1 MPQTKLIYGVGRVPR
16 ASEFALGEIIVNVDD
31 SKVYSKN
38 KLNVVFEITGTGGG
52 GSQLPGGG
60 DTIINEGDDVT
71 INVTS
76 QQAFATASVSGS
88 GFFTSVD
95 VASNLII
102 SGGGGISV
110 TTGSGNQLF
119 ITTGSSFTVATASF
133 VQTAQTASYVSS
145 FDIFG
150 GLFSLGSGDVQG
162 QIIFSDNV
170 VDVNDIITAQAT
182 NLSPSSDVEF
192 RNITSSAGISASS
205 DVFVKR
211 LRLSSGAN
219 TGVSGIIFDEQAGNS
234 GFIYDDGAGLQL
246 GYNDVDLITVSSS
259 NDVKVRVAGNTLI
272 SNGYLNVES
281 NITASGDISSSG
293 DIKAY
298 KYLLRGNE
306 LAQITTVDG
315 IANTITIGDSTN
327 QNQLNFV
334 GSNIRTAVDFTSS
347 ANISA
352 SGELQAQ
359 MLRFTQ
365 GANNYIRHTD
375 SLGINIK
382 STNSKINI
390 QGNITAS
397 GAISASSLLFASA
410 SQPAAHAGSIVAVVY
425 DTSSGRFY
433 YTGSYGAGGS
443 GADNDWFIDTNRLTS
458 SLDVYVRG
466 DITGSNLMISGAG
479 GINFDPQGD
488 SFNNESVALR
498 HMYGLDSDG
507 DSKRIVFQ
515 RSAGGNYNTLFSQDS
530 VEYMKFNHAGNLRRV
545 LFNNLNPATKQ
556 VDVEVMDSSYSTSF
570 FVSASGKTSIGSNTT
585 TAAILTVKGNISAS
599 GYLELANNDN
609 TTGVAGALMYS
620 SSNEFYLGFS

>member
-52 GSQLPGGG
+52 GSQLPVG

-133 VQTAQTASYVSS
+133 VQTAQTASYVDT
-145 FDIFG
+145 FNLYG
-150 GLFSLGSGDVQG
+150 GLFNLESGDTQG
-162 QIIFSDNV
+162 QIIFSDNI
-170 VDVNDIITAQAT
+170 VDVNDLITAEAT

-192 RNITSSAGISASS
+192 RNITSSAGISASG

-211 LRLSSGAN
+211 LRLPSGVGTN
-219 TGVSGIIFDEQAGNS
+219 NSGIIFDDQAGNS
-234 GFIYDDGAGLQL
+234 GFIYDDGTSLQI
-246 GYNDVDLITVSSS
+246 GYNDTDILTVSSS
-259 NDVKVRVAGNTLI
+259 AGP
-272 SNGYLNVES
+272 G
-281 NITASGDISSSG
+281 GG
-293 DIKAY
+293 DIK
-298 KYLLRGNE
+298 LLVNGGTR
-306 LAQITTVDG
+306 
-315 IANTITIGDSTN
+315 IANG
-327 QNQLNFV
+327 QLV
-334 GSNIRTAVDFTSS
+334 VEGIITSS
-347 ANISA
+347 GTIHTLSHITSSGNISA

-375 SLGINIK
+375 NLGVNIK
-382 STNSKINI
+382 STSEKINI

-425 DTSSGRFY
+425 DTGSGRFY
-433 YTGSYGAGGS
+433 YTGSYGAGGGS
-443 GADNDWFIDTNRLTS
+443 GNDGDWFIDTNRLTS

-466 DITGSNLMISGAG
+466 DITGSNLMITGSG
-479 GINFDPQGD
+479 GISLDPAGD
-488 SFNNESVALR
+488 SVESVAVR
-498 HMYGLDSDG
+498 YRYGADSDN
-507 DSKRIVFQ
+507 DSKRIIYQ
-515 RSAGGNYNTLFSQDS
+515 KTSNNYKTLFMQDS
-530 VEYMKFNHAGNLRRV
+530 QEFIR
-545 LFNNLNPATKQ
+545 FENN
-556 VDVEVMDSSYSTSF
+556 TSPTSKNTIINF
-570 FVSASGKTSIGSNTT
+570 YGTDIDFV
-585 TAAILTVKGNISAS
+585 VKGNNDDDLIYANAGIDKVGIGFSS
-599 GYLELANNDN
+599 PTQKLSVDGNIYSDGYLLLASKANIV
-609 TTGVAGALMYS
+609 GVAGALLYS
-620 SSNEFYLGFS
+620 SSNEFYLGFSS